1 MDTEKMAF
9 LIRYIES
16 CIPHEIDNVLMDS
29 LTDPH
34 YSAVYTT
41 SLINLCIEFNRDHL
55 KHNVPYSTIKEYFL
69 FEGYTQEEYDVFESK
84 RAVESIDYIGDQY

>member
-1 MDTEKMAF
+1 MAF

-41 SLINLCIEFNRDHL
+41 SLINLCIEFNHNQL
-55 KHNVPYSTIKEYFL
+55 KHEPLYSTIKEYFL

-84 RAVESIDYIGDQY
+84 RVAESIEYIGEQY